1 MDQETHK
8 DDNSDKEE
16 QQVDES
22 KNTQTQQTE
31 NKNEEKELE
40 PEQIQNQ
47 NQCSQNSPVML
58 YDCNQSTRNTNDT
71 TPLNQSTSSS
81 AYEPV
86 SQTQNFQD
94 SIQTLAQIINN
105 IDNQVLLQK
114 APLESLC
121 NLLQIAQP
129 SEFDDLSDPTS
140 MKELIEQQ
148 YQRKRSDLEMLIY
161 HVMKGYDELNQKVNL
176 NQLEKIMR
184 ILKSKNKSIYI
195 TKDGIGEQALQCVC
209 HHHQIHQQEQE
220 EDNIEQNIQQ
230 QEQKEEQ
237 EQLEQQQQQ
246 EQQEQQEQQ
255 QQLEQQSQLEQE
267 QQSQLEQQQ
276 QLEQVRQQKNIL
288 EQNEQINTQNN
299 KNEVEIQTDQVEQN
313 DQQVDQ
319 DEQLL
324 GDLIQKQKEQF
335 EEFQQQI
342 EQNKTALQ
350 SQEEEIDQ
358 QIQQVEKQDEQQQL
372 TQEQL
377 EQNVE
382 QLKHSIQ
389 RSREQIEKLTEQ
401 RDILLEK
408 SRELAQKQQE
418 LKIQQQ
424 QILRQLKQNEEEEEE
439 NKPISCQDIFGIMTL
454 NTLNLNQL
462 QNYNDQTNSLVFKLS
477 KSYTVEI
484 KSDDSDYMRYLN
496 ETSNLKMIPSI
507 ILTRHIFPFLSAL
520 ELFKIREVCGWFK
533 DQVKKA
539 WPIVFKREM
548 FEQLLARDLAKNIYT
563 VLSLQTLKGTLYFKV
578 QNLIEAIIHAI
589 QWEKVEDALQQ
600 EQMDI
605 NIYRPLI
612 ALLALFNK
620 QQEIEYPHQIDGTF
634 DIKELAKDMKNQV
647 IQYIQANFL
656 PLSFNQMRK
665 INENLLSAPEFS
677 VEFLASKEDKL
688 PLYLTILLQQLYYH
702 GLIHQTFIIDSFQL
716 DKWKIEQELLGKR
729 QSYNQNFLEGAYK
742 KLLLRT
748 YQDDGEDDQSLENLN
763 SDINEAQQFLRAL
776 TNLTPTENPEP
787 DIVIRRNKTVT
798 KIFIDIHTKMDIL
811 VQTIEQYRNQ
821 SLQQEANIQK
831 EQQDQSVQIQTDSLQ
846 QQGETEKEVQTEN
859 QEEINEKNNNQQE
872 GFEIQQVQQSEEDQ
886 QKKLIE
892 EENLN
897 QPKE

>member
-1 MDQETHK
+1 MDQEAHK
-8 DDNSDKEE
+8 NEENQDQEE

-22 KNTQTQQTE
+22 QITQTQQTE
-31 NKNEEKELE
+31 NKNEEQVFEC
-40 PEQIQNQ
+40 EQIQNQ
-47 NQCSQNSPVML
+47 NENRQNSAEKLP
-58 YDCNQSTRNTNDT
+58 YQNQTVTSTTNNTI
-71 TPLNQSTSSS
+71 PLNQTPPQAS
-81 AYEPV
+81 
-86 SQTQNFQD
+86 SQTSNFQD
-94 SIQTLAQIINN
+94 SIHTLAGIINN

-129 SEFDDLSDPTS
+129 SEFDDVSDPAG

-195 TKDGIGEQALQCVC
+195 TKDGFGEQALQCLC
-209 HHHQIHQQEQE
+209 HHHQIHQQEQQ

-230 QEQKEEQ
+230 
-237 EQLEQQQQQ
+237 EQQQ
-246 EQQEQQEQQ
+246 EEQQEQQ
-255 QQLEQQSQLEQE
+255 QVA
-267 QQSQLEQQQ
+267 EQQQ
-276 QLEQVRQQKNIL
+276 EEQNVV
-288 EQNEQINTQNN
+288 EQNEKVNVQQE
-299 KNEVEIQTDQVEQN
+299 KNEVEIQTDQMEESEQ
-313 DQQVDQ
+313 QIDQ
-319 DEQLL
+319 DEQKL
-324 GDLIQKQKEQF
+324 GDLIQKQKQQF
-335 EEFQQQI
+335 EDFQQQI
-342 EQNKTALQ
+342 EENQTALQ
-350 SQEEEIDQ
+350 TQEEEIDQ

-462 QNYNDQTNSLVFKLS
+462 QNYNDQTNSLIFKLS
-477 KSYTVEI
+477 KNYTVEI
-484 KSDDSDYMRYLN
+484 KSDDTDYIRVLN
-496 ETSNLKMIPSI
+496 ENSILKMIPSLL
-507 ILTRHIFPFLSAL
+507 LTRHIFPFLSAF

-533 DQVKKA
+533 EQVKKA

-578 QNLIEAIIHAI
+578 QNLIEAIIQAI
-589 QWEKVEDALQQ
+589 QWEKVEEALQQ

-612 ALLALFNK
+612 ALLSLFNK
-620 QQEIEYPHQIDGTF
+620 QHEIEYPHQIDGSF

-647 IQYIQANFL
+647 IQYIQTNFL
-656 PLSFNQMRK
+656 PLSFNQMRR

-716 DKWKIEQELLGKR
+716 DKWKIEQEILGKR

-742 KLLLRT
+742 KLLLKT
-748 YQDDGEDDQSLENLN
+748 YQDDGEDEQSLEHLN

-776 TNLTPTENPEP
+776 TNLTPTENPDP

-821 SLQQEANIQK
+821 SLQQEVLAQK
-831 EQQDQSVQIQTDSLQ
+831 EQQEQSVQIEAETLQ

-859 QEEINEKNNNQQE
+859 QEEIKKSNNNQKGDIE
-872 GFEIQQVQQSEEDQ
+872 VQQDQ
-886 QKKLIE
+886 QQQQPEEQEIEPKNQIE
-892 EENLN
+892 ENNLN

>member
-1 MDQETHK
+1 MDQE
-8 DDNSDKEE
+8 DNKKEGNQDQEE
-16 QQVDES
+16 QQIDES
-22 KNTQTQQTE
+22 QITQTEQTE
-31 NKNEEKELE
+31 NKNEEQEFE
-40 PEQIQNQ
+40 CEQIQNQ
-47 NQCSQNSPVML
+47 NENLQNSAEKVLKQNPNVPSIP
-58 YDCNQSTRNTNDT
+58 NNTN
-71 TPLNQSTSSS
+71 PINQT
-81 AYEPV
+81 AAQAG
-86 SQTQNFQD
+86 SQTSNFQD
-94 SIQTLAQIINN
+94 SIHTLAAIINN

-129 SEFDDLSDPTS
+129 GEFDDVSDPAG

-148 YQRKRSDLEMLIY
+148 YLRKRSDLEMLIY

-195 TKDGIGEQALQCVC
+195 TKDGFTEQALQCLC
-209 HHHQIHQQEQE
+209 HHHQNHQQEQQE
-220 EDNIEQNIQQ
+220 ENIEQNTQQEQQ
-230 QEQKEEQ
+230 QE
-237 EQLEQQQQQ
+237 EQQQQQ
-246 EQQEQQEQQ
+246 EEQQQQVEQQQQQEEQQQEQQ
-255 QQLEQQSQLEQE
+255 
-267 QQSQLEQQQ
+267 
-276 QLEQVRQQKNIL
+276 NAI
-288 EQNEQINTQNN
+288 EQNEEIKVQQE
-299 KNEVEIQTDQVEQN
+299 KNEVEIQTDQIEESE
-313 DQQVDQ
+313 QQVDQ
-319 DEQLL
+319 DEQKL
-324 GDLIQKQKEQF
+324 GDLIQKQKQQF
-335 EEFQQQI
+335 EDFQQQI
-342 EQNKTALQ
+342 EENKTALQ
-350 SQEEEIDQ
+350 TQEEEIDQ

-462 QNYNDQTNSLVFKLS
+462 QNYNDQTNSLIFKLS
-477 KSYTVEI
+477 KNYTVEI
-484 KSDDSDYMRYLN
+484 KSDDADYIRVLN
-496 ETSNLKMIPSI
+496 ENSILKMLPSLL
-507 ILTRHIFPFLSAL
+507 LTRHIFPFLSAF

-533 DQVKKA
+533 EQVKKA

-578 QNLIEAIIHAI
+578 QNLIEAIIQAI
-589 QWEKVEDALQQ
+589 QWEKVEEALQQ

-612 ALLALFNK
+612 ALLSLFNK
-620 QQEIEYPHQIDGTF
+620 QHEIEYPHQIDGTF

-647 IQYIQANFL
+647 IQYIQTNFL
-656 PLSFNQMRK
+656 PLSFNQMRR

-716 DKWKIEQELLGKR
+716 DKWKIEQEILGKR

-742 KLLLRT
+742 KLLLKT
-748 YQDDGEDDQSLENLN
+748 YQDDGEDEQSLEHLN

-776 TNLTPTENPEP
+776 TNLTPTENPDP

-821 SLQQEANIQK
+821 SLQQEALAQK
-831 EQQDQSVQIQTDSLQ
+831 DQQEQSVQIETETLQ
-846 QQGETEKEVQTEN
+846 QQEVTEKEVQTEN
-859 QEEINEKNNNQQE
+859 QEETNKPNNDQKGE
-872 GFEIQQVQQSEEDQ
+872 IEIQQDQKQQLPEEQ
-886 QKKLIE
+886 EQEPKKLIE